1 MMELLKQ
8 WVFSPIPVEK
18 QVCAIYAGSRWHLE
32 SIEVNKVLKFERDLY
47 SQLDEEKTILES
59 IREKK
64 EITEETESKLIEVIK
79 KVVELN
85 S

>member
-1 MMELLKQ
+1 
-8 WVFSPIPVEK
+8 
-18 QVCAIYAGSRWHLE
+18 
-32 SIEVNKVLKFERDLY
+32 LKFERDLY
-47 SQLDEEKTILES
+47 SQLEEEKTILES

-64 EITEETESKLIEVIK
+64 EITEETEQRLIEVIK